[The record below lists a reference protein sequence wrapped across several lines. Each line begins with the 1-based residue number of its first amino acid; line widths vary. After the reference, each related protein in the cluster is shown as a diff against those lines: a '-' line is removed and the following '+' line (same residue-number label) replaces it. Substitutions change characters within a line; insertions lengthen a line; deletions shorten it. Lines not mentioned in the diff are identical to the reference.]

1 MLLGNK
7 HKEYGTQIAV
17 SFLLH
22 LFPVLLVALVLR

>member
-7 HKEYGTQIAV
+7 YKEYGTEVAV

-22 LFPVLLVALVLR
+22 LFPVLLVALGLR